1 MSRQN
6 PQQAG
11 WVYVITNPA
20 MPHLVKV
27 GLTSKTP
34 EERAKELKAT
44 GVPYAHQVR
53 YKMRCYQFAQIE
65 KQAHAILSEYR
76 ADKEWFECSV
86 ETAIAA
92 IRQAAGKNKISEEI
106 VRDTPAYSSVSVSKS
121 VSKNNPNKPHSAT
134 KSIKKRRLPWLNK
147 IIASLFVLL
156 LLGLSGLYFYFTSN
170 TFVLGA
176 PQHELALE
184 KAWQT
189 LSPDIQNM
197 LAEDRVQW
205 HQKTERLCQ
214 KNPTQHQQQACFSRE
229 TEKYIQYLQG
239 YSISS
244 PR

>member
-92 IRQAAGKNKISEEI
+92 IRQAAGKNKISEEM
-106 VRDTPAYSSVSVSKS
+106 VRDTPAHSSVSKS
-121 VSKNNPNKPHSAT
+121 VSKNNPNKPNST
-134 KSIKKRRLPWLNK
+134 KSVKKRRLPLLNK

-156 LLGLSGLYFYFTSN
+156 ILGLSGLYFYFTSN
-170 TFVLGA
+170 TFGT

-214 KNPTQHQQQACFSRE
+214 KNPSQHQQQACFSRE

-239 YSISS
+239 YSISK
-244 PR
+244 